1 MYHKE
6 GEFLMSKTVGIVCE
20 YNPFHYGHRYH
31 IEKAKEISGA
41 DSCVCI
47 MSGSMVQR
55 GEPAIYDKW
64 QRAKMAIDY
73 GADLV
78 IELPAYYALQSADNF
93 SYGAVAMLDSLG
105 VVDTLCFGAETD
117 DIELLTKAASL
128 IANPTEEYQN
138 AISSKIDSGCSYP
151 EACEYALRKS
161 IDITEDEF
169 FSPNNTLGI
178 CYIAALKGLNSAI
191 EPLCIKRSN
200 DYHSSASSDGFMSA
214 SAIRA
219 MIASGKEYQSF
230 APDYS
235 AFSSYSLSNA
245 DSYILGFFR
254 NADAE
259 SLADVKGYEDGL
271 ANRVI
276 NASKKA
282 CTSDEMY
289 AMCTTKRYT
298 LHRIRRFCAC
308 AMLGI
313 RGEHEP
319 GYARILGLG
328 KKGSALIKE
337 IKELSPLTLVTKA
350 ADFEGNAMY
359 DMDIRATDFA
369 ALCADDTAERY
380 CGKDFLKSPY
390 VSKR

>member
-1 MYHKE
+1 MN
-6 GEFLMSKTVGIVCE
+6 KTVGIVCE

-41 DSCVCI
+41 DACVCI

-64 QRAKMAIDY
+64 QRAKTAIDQ
-73 GADLV
+73 GADLI

-93 SYGAVAMLDSLG
+93 AYGAVAMLDRLG
-105 VVDTLCFGAETD
+105 VVDSLCFGAETD
-117 DIELLTKAASL
+117 DIELLTKAAGI

-138 AISSKIDSGCSYP
+138 AISSKIGSGSSYP
-151 EACEYALRKS
+151 EACEYALRKC
-161 IDITEDEF
+161 IDITEHEF

-178 CYIAALKGLNSAI
+178 CYIAALKRLNSDI
-191 EPLCIKRSN
+191 EPLCIKRAN

-219 MIASGKEYQSF
+219 MIASGEDYKSF

-235 AFSSYSLSNA
+235 AFVSYSLLNA

-254 NADAE
+254 NADAK

-276 NASKKA
+276 SAAKKA
-282 CTSDEMY
+282 CTSNEMY

-298 LHRIRRFCAC
+298 LHRIKRFCAC

-319 GYARILGLG
+319 SYVRILGMN
-328 KKGSALIKE
+328 KKGSALIKN
-337 IKELSPLTLVTKA
+337 IKKLSALSIVTKA

-369 ALCADDTAERY
+369 ALCADETAERY

-390 VSKR
+390 IDQR

>member
-6 GEFLMSKTVGIVCE
+6 GEFLMNKTVGIVCE

-41 DSCVCI
+41 DACVCI

-64 QRAKMAIDY
+64 QRAKTAINH
-73 GADLV
+73 GADLI

-93 SYGAVAMLDSLG
+93 AYGAVAMLDSLG
-105 VVDTLCFGAETD
+105 VVDSLCFGAETD
-117 DIELLTKAASL
+117 DIELLTKAAGI

-138 AISSKIDSGCSYP
+138 AISAKIGSGSSYP
-151 EACEYALRKS
+151 EACEYALRKC
-161 IDITEDEF
+161 IDITEHEF

-178 CYIAALKGLNSAI
+178 CYIAALKRLNSDI
-191 EPLCIKRSN
+191 EPLCIKRAN

-214 SAIRA
+214 SAIRT
-219 MIASGKEYQSF
+219 MIASGEDYKSF

-235 AFSSYSLSNA
+235 AFVSYSLLNA

-254 NADAE
+254 NADAK
-259 SLADVKGYEDGL
+259 SLVDVKGYEDGL

-276 NASKKA
+276 SAAKKA
-282 CTSDEMY
+282 CTSNEMY

-298 LHRIRRFCAC
+298 LHRIKRFCAC

-319 GYARILGLG
+319 SYVRILGMN
-328 KKGSALIKE
+328 KKGSALIKN
-337 IKELSPLTLVTKA
+337 IKKLSALSIVTKA

-369 ALCADDTAERY
+369 ALCADETAERY

-390 VSKR
+390 IDQR

>member
-1 MYHKE
+1 
-6 GEFLMSKTVGIVCE
+6 MSKTVGIVCE

-41 DSCVCI
+41 DACVCI

-64 QRAKMAIDY
+64 QRAKTAIDQ
-73 GADLV
+73 GADLI

-93 SYGAVAMLDSLG
+93 AYGAVAMLDRLG
-105 VVDTLCFGAETD
+105 VVDSLCFGAETD
-117 DIELLTKAASL
+117 DIELLTKAAGI

-138 AISSKIDSGCSYP
+138 AISAKIGSGSSYP
-151 EACEYALRKS
+151 EACEYALRKC
-161 IDITEDEF
+161 IDITEHEF

-178 CYIAALKGLNSAI
+178 CYIAALKRLNSDI
-191 EPLCIKRSN
+191 EPLCIKRAN

-214 SAIRA
+214 SAIRT
-219 MIASGKEYQSF
+219 MIASGEDYKSF

-235 AFSSYSLSNA
+235 AFVSYSLLNA

-254 NADAE
+254 NADAK

-276 NASKKA
+276 SAAKKA
-282 CTSDEMY
+282 CTSNEMY

-298 LHRIRRFCAC
+298 LHRIKRFCAC

-319 GYARILGLG
+319 SYVRILGMN
-328 KKGSALIKE
+328 KKGSALIKN
-337 IKELSPLTLVTKA
+337 IKKLSALSIVTKA

-369 ALCADDTAERY
+369 ALCADETAERY

-390 VSKR
+390 IDQR

>member
-41 DSCVCI
+41 DACVCI

-64 QRAKMAIDY
+64 QRAKTAIDQ
-73 GADLV
+73 GADLI

-93 SYGAVAMLDSLG
+93 AYGAVAMLDRLG
-105 VVDTLCFGAETD
+105 VVDSLCFGAETD
-117 DIELLTKAASL
+117 DIELLTKAAGI

-138 AISSKIDSGCSYP
+138 AISAKIGSGSSYP
-151 EACEYALRKS
+151 EACEYALRKC
-161 IDITEDEF
+161 IDITEHEF

-178 CYIAALKGLNSAI
+178 CYIAALKRLNSDI
-191 EPLCIKRSN
+191 EPLCIKRAN

-214 SAIRA
+214 SAIRT
-219 MIASGKEYQSF
+219 MIAAGEDYKSF

-235 AFSSYSLSNA
+235 AFVSYSLLNA

-254 NADAE
+254 NADAK

-276 NASKKA
+276 SAAKKA
-282 CTSDEMY
+282 CTSNEMY

-298 LHRIRRFCAC
+298 LHRIKRFCAC

-319 GYARILGLG
+319 SYVRILGMN
-328 KKGSALIKE
+328 KKGSALIKN
-337 IKELSPLTLVTKA
+337 IKKLSALSIVTKA

-369 ALCADDTAERY
+369 ALCADETAERY

-390 VSKR
+390 IDQR

>member
-1 MYHKE
+1 
-6 GEFLMSKTVGIVCE
+6 MSKTVGIVCE
-20 YNPFHYGHRYH
+20 YNPFHNGHRYH

-41 DSCVCI
+41 DSCICI

-64 QRAKMAIDY
+64 QRAKIAIDH

-93 SYGAVAMLDSLG
+93 AYGAVASLNSLG
-105 VVDTLCFGAETD
+105 VVDYLCFGAETD
-117 DIELLTKAASL
+117 DLELLTKAASL
-128 IANPTEEYQN
+128 MANPTEEYQSTIR
-138 AISSKIDSGCSYP
+138 AKIDSGSSYP
-151 EACEYALRKS
+151 QACEYALRKC
-161 IDITEDEF
+161 IDITQNEF

-178 CYIAALKGLNSAI
+178 CYIAALKKLSSAI
-191 EPLCIKRSN
+191 KPLCIKRAN
-200 DYHSSASSDGFMSA
+200 DYHSLASSDGFVSA

-219 MIASGKEYQSF
+219 MIASGNDYKSF

-235 AFSSYSLSNA
+235 SLTSYSLSNA

-254 NADAE
+254 NADAQ
-259 SLADVKGYEDGL
+259 SLTDIKGYEEGL

-276 NASKKA
+276 SAAKKA
-282 CTSDEMY
+282 CTSDELFN
-289 AMCTTKRYT
+289 MCTTKRYT
-298 LHRIRRFCAC
+298 MHRIRRFCAC

-319 GYARILGLG
+319 SYVRILGLG
-328 KKGSALIKE
+328 KKGSVLIKD
-337 IKELSPLTLVTKA
+337 IKKLCALPIVTKA
-350 ADFEGNAMY
+350 ADFGANAMY

-380 CGKDFLKSPY
+380 SGKDFLKSPY
-390 VSKR
+390 IDKR